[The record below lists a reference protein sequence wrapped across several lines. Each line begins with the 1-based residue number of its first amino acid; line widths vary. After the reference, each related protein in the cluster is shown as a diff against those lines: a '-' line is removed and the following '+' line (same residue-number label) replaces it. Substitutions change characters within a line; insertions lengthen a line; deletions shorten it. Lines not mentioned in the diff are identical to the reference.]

1 MKNKIVVILL
11 GLFLLSAF
19 KAEDKVI
26 TVFMIGDSTMA
37 NKVLTGGNP
46 ERGWGQALGGFFM
59 EDVRIDN
66 HAVNGRSSKSF
77 INEGR
82 WDVILNKLKP
92 GDYVIIQFGHN
103 DEKPQVDRHTD
114 PGTTFDANLRKFVN
128 ETRSKGGIPIL
139 MNSIVRRNFIAP
151 KDTVVTKDHG
161 SLPSKN
167 PEPVEGN
174 ILYETHGAYLDSPR
188 NVAKE
193 LNVPFVD
200 ADKITHNLV
209 EGLGPKNSRKLFMWV
224 EPNIVP
230 AIPQGRQDNTHL
242 NIYGARVVAGL
253 LVDALTKEVPALAK
267 YVRHYDFVV
276 AKDGTGDFFTIQE
289 AINAVPEFRKSSRTT
304 ILVRPG
310 IYCEKLVI
318 PECKTGISLLGQ
330 TGAIISGNDFA
341 NKKNCFGEN
350 MGTSGSSSC
359 YIYAPD
365 FYAENITFENT
376 AGTVGQAVACFVSG
390 DRVMFKNCCFKG
402 NQDTLYTYGKGV
414 RQYFENCYIEG
425 NVDFIFGWSEAV
437 FNHCTIH
444 SLGDGYITAPST
456 DKGQKY
462 GYIFYDCKITGEEGI
477 KTYLS
482 RPWRPYAQAIFIRCE
497 LGKQIR
503 PEGWNN
509 WNNSANEKTVNYAE
523 YKCTGEGAQIAHRAT
538 FGKQLKNLQNY
549 DITKVMAGTDGWN
562 PVQNGNIYQE
572 VKR

>member
-19 KAEDKVI
+19 KAENKVI

-46 ERGWGQALGGFFM
+46 ERGWGQALGGFFT
-59 EDVRIDN
+59 EDIRVDN

-82 WDVILNKLKP
+82 WDLVLNKLKP

-161 SLPSKN
+161 SVPNKTSEL
-167 PEPVEGN
+167 VEGN

-188 NVAKE
+188 IVAKE

-200 ADKITHNLV
+200 ADKITHDLV
-209 EGLGPKNSRKLFMWV
+209 ESLGPKDSRKLFMWV
-224 EPNIVP
+224 EPNIIP
-230 AIPQGRQDNTHL
+230 AIPQGRRDNTHL

-289 AINAVPEFRKSSRTT
+289 AINAVPDFRKGSRTT

-341 NKKNCFGEN
+341 NKKNHFGEN

-376 AGTVGQAVACFVSG
+376 AGHVGQAVACFVSG
-390 DRVMFKNCCFKG
+390 DRVMFKNCRFKG
-402 NQDTLYTYGKGV
+402 NQDTLYTYGKGM

-425 NVDFIFGWSEAV
+425 TVDFIFGWSEAV

-456 DKGQKY
+456 DREQKY

-503 PEGWNN
+503 PEGWSN
-509 WNNSANEKTVNYAE
+509 WNNPVNEKTVNYAE
-523 YKCTGEGAQIAHRAT
+523 YKCIGEGAQIIHRAA
-538 FGKQLKNLQNY
+538 FGKQLKNIRNY
-549 DITKVMAGTDGWN
+549 DITKVLAGTDEWN
-562 PVQNGNIYQE
+562 PVQNGNLYQE